1 MIAAIRRRLP
11 AARYP
16 ALALATAALVFF
28 GWRAS
33 HGTFGVSS
41 MPGPGPIAP
50 AFELDLL
57 DGSGSV
63 DLGRYSGRPVVLN
76 FWASWCGPCKDETG
90 PLEHAWERW
99 SKRGVQIVG
108 IDTRDSADAA
118 QAFVEGHGITYP
130 IAVDAS
136 GATADRYGVTG
147 MPQTF
152 VISGD
157 GRIVSRTVGPITEV
171 KINSVLNPLIR
182 GGTSGD

>member
-16 ALALATAALVFF
+16 TLALATAALIFF

-33 HGTFGVSS
+33 HGTSEVSS
-41 MPGPGPIAP
+41 TPGSGPVAP

-63 DLGRYSGRPVVLN
+63 DLASYSGHPVVLN
-76 FWASWCGPCKDETG
+76 FWASWCGPCKDEAGT
-90 PLEHAWERW
+90 LEEAWQRW
-99 SKRGVQIVG
+99 SKRGVEIVG
-108 IDTRDSADAA
+108 IDTRDSADPA
-118 QAFVEGHGITYP
+118 QAFVAAHRITYP
-130 IAVDAS
+130 IAVDAP
-136 GATADRYGVTG
+136 GETADRYGVAG

-157 GRIVSRTVGPITEV
+157 GRIVSRTLGPITEA
-171 KINSVLNPLIR
+171 KINSVLAPL
-182 GGTSGD
+182 GPGQDL